1 MKKQEFIDKLKEIGT
16 CEDDVQRRTL
26 LTELEADA
34 SKDYDSLETLGTE
47 NENLKNDNETLRKA
61 NMDLFLHVGQS
72 KSKEDK
78 KKEETGIDD
87 NDTKKKRSFS
97 DLFDENGGIK

>member
-1 MKKQEFIDKLKEIGT
+1 M
-16 CEDDVQRRTL
+16 
-26 LTELEADA
+26 
-34 SKDYDSLETLGTE
+34 
-47 NENLKNDNETLRKA
+47 
-61 NMDLFLHVGQS
+61 LFN
-72 KSKEDK
+72 K